1 MRTPLSIAFAA
12 VFALHAGTAAATP
25 TLTVDKPC
33 YTSGEDITFNGGG
46 YTPSGNV
53 GFLFSLKGPKGSNIL
68 GFRPPAVADTAGG
81 IHYVARAPD
90 LASSDDTEEDLF
102 ATANDETRLAPP
114 NVPDANSFGAAQAKL
129 SVWDVSADPWDSGL
143 AAPLKRMKI
152 RAFGFEP
159 AKRLWAH
166 YVLHGKVVKTVALG
180 ALQGPCG
187 DLTKTIRQFPFR
199 PVPAGTYQVYFEGQK
214 VFDKHGAWIRYRKV
228 KVTTPIP

>member
-1 MRTPLSIAFAA
+1 MRTFLSIAFAA
-12 VFALHAGTAAATP
+12 AFALHTGTAAANP
-25 TLTVDKPC
+25 ILTTDKPC
-33 YTSGEDITFNGGG
+33 YTPGEDITFNGTG

-53 GFLFSLKGPKGSNIL
+53 SFLFSLHGPKGNNIL
-68 GFRPPAVADTAGG
+68 GARTPAVADAAGG
-81 IHYVARAPD
+81 IHYVVRAPD

-102 ATANDETRLAPP
+102 TTANDETRLAPP

-129 SVWDVSADPWDSGL
+129 SLWDVWADPWDNGP
-143 AAPLKRMKI
+143 AAPRKPMKI
-152 RAFGFEP
+152 QAFGFEP

-180 ALQGPCG
+180 ALKGPCG

-214 VFDKHGAWIRYRKV
+214 VFDKHVASIRYPKV